1 MHAQQELT
9 EKFHREFP
17 DGSVPV
23 RIAAGHSEAE
33 GAMEWIE
40 ATYEGLQIIDDLG
53 LDPRAA
59 EKAREL
65 WLDDKRN
72 RAILTLTQQG
82 LSLREVARYLEV
94 APRSLTWELGSDHL
108 HHQSIEDLMD
118 ADDMLTEGTSAEEVA
133 QHVSLPL
140 QTIYALEHL
149 HG

>member
-1 MHAQQELT
+1 MQTQQELT

-33 GAMEWIE
+33 GALEWIE
-40 ATYEGLQIIDDLG
+40 ATYEGLQLIDDLG

-59 EKAREL
+59 EKAHTL
-65 WLDDKRN
+65 WADDKRN

-94 APRSLTWELGSDHL
+94 PPKSLQWEFGSEYLNNASMD
-108 HHQSIEDLMD
+108 DLLE
-118 ADDMLTEGTSAEEVA
+118 ADDMLLEGSPAEEVA
-133 QHVSLPL
+133 QHVSLSL
-140 QTIYALEHL
+140 QTVYALEHL